1 MFMKMAAAGLIVLS
15 LTGTSLGQSGAA
27 SGERIVVQTASL
39 PKGFLRQQ
47 YRFRLEATG
56 GITPLTWAVTSGA
69 LPRGM
74 TLSEDGI
81 LSGVPTEAGQFRFV
95 VAVTDSGKPPHQRT
109 QELSL
114 DVVAP
119 LVVQWSRY
127 PKVTGQRVECAIK
140 LSNQTGQ
147 DFDLTM
153 IALAVNEIGRATAV
167 GYQHFILKKGTLD
180 LEIPFGENL
189 PHGAYT
195 LNVDVVG
202 EVEATNTIYRAR
214 LVTGENLQVQ
224 EGP

>member
-47 YRFRLEATG
+47 YRFRLEAAG

-69 LPRGM
+69 LPRGIA
-74 TLSEDGI
+74 LSEDGI
-81 LSGVPTEAGQFRFV
+81 LSGVATEAGQFRFV

-114 DVVAP
+114 GVVAP

-214 LVTGENLQVQ
+214 LVTSENLQVQ

>member
-1 MFMKMAAAGLIVLS
+1 
-15 LTGTSLGQSGAA
+15 
-27 SGERIVVQTASL
+27 
-39 PKGFLRQQ
+39 
-47 YRFRLEATG
+47 
-56 GITPLTWAVTSGA
+56 
-69 LPRGM
+69 
-74 TLSEDGI
+74 LSEDGI
-81 LSGVPTEAGQFRFV
+81 LSGVATEAGQFRFV

-127 PKVTGQRVECAIK
+127 PKVTGQRVECAIT

>member
-47 YRFRLEATG
+47 YRFRLEAAG

-69 LPRGM
+69 LPRGIA
-74 TLSEDGI
+74 LSEDGI
-81 LSGVPTEAGQFRFV
+81 LSGVATEAGQFRFV

-127 PKVTGQRVECAIK
+127 PKVTGQRVECAIT

-180 LEIPFGENL
+180 LEIPFGEHL

-214 LVTGENLQVQ
+214 LVTSENLQVQ

>member
-47 YRFRLEATG
+47 YRFRLEAAG

-69 LPRGM
+69 LPRGIA
-74 TLSEDGI
+74 LSEDGI
-81 LSGVPTEAGQFRFV
+81 LSGVATEAGQFRFV

-127 PKVTGQRVECAIK
+127 PKVTGQRVECAIT

-214 LVTGENLQVQ
+214 LVASENLQVQ